1 MRTWTADS
9 AGSPEAAWTLFS
21 RPREWSAWAPHVRGA
36 WGLGDEVT
44 VGAAGAVRLLGV
56 VPVPVRV
63 LAVTPGRAW
72 SWRVGAV
79 VEADHRVEPRDGG
92 CRVAFD
98 LRAPGPAEAAL
109 AAAYGPV
116 IALTLRRLAR
126 AIEP

>member
-9 AGSPEAAWTLFS
+9 GGSPEAAWALLS
-21 RPREWSAWAPHVRGA
+21 RPREWSAWAPHVCGA

-44 VGAAGAVRLLGV
+44 AGATGAVRLLGL
-56 VPVPVRV
+56 VPVPVRI
-63 LAVTPGRAW
+63 LAVTPPRAW

-79 VEADHRVEPRDGG
+79 ADMDHRVEPRDGG
-92 CRVAFD
+92 CAVALD

-109 AAAYGPV
+109 ATAYGPV

-126 AIEP
+126 AIES